1 MIKKIL
7 IGLASVIV
15 LAFIVIYFM
24 AQPKLEEDGSYSP
37 SSLALSLGTVSKTDF
52 EDIKY
57 TKYEGD
63 KSKVLVIFTEQ
74 KNLEMKN
81 GKLFSTGN
89 HPVEALV
96 PMLHL
101 KNAGFD
107 FEIATPSG
115 KPVVFEMWA
124 FPEEDANVTAIY
136 NEYKSRF
143 EKPKKLT
150 EFIVS
155 SFANDSSYAAVF
167 VPGGHGAMIGLPAD
181 KNVGK
186 VLNWAYQSDLF
197 TITLCHGPGVLLST
211 ALDNQKFLYDGYK
224 MAVFPDAVDEMTP
237 VVGYLP
243 GHMKKGVSERLK
255 NLGVTIVN
263 TESDKTVCVDRKLI
277 TGASPLASN
286 ELGKLAANTLLKELK

>member
-1 MIKKIL
+1 MKKIL
-7 IGLASVIV
+7 IGLVSVLV
-15 LAFIVIYFM
+15 LAFIVIYYM

-150 EFIVS
+150 EFIVN

-237 VVGYLP
+237 IIGYLP
-243 GHMKKGVSERLK
+243 GHMKNGVSERLK
-255 NLGVTIVN
+255 NLGATIVN

-286 ELGKLAANTLLKELK
+286 ELGKLAANTLLKELN

>member
-1 MIKKIL
+1 MMKKIL
-7 IGLASVIV
+7 IGLVSVLV
-15 LAFIVIYFM
+15 LAFIVIYYM

-63 KSKVLVIFTEQ
+63 KSKVLVIFTEE

-89 HPVEALV
+89 HPIEALV

-150 EFIVS
+150 EFIAN

-167 VPGGHGAMIGLPAD
+167 VPGGHGAMIGLPED
-181 KNVGK
+181 KNVGN

-237 VVGYLP
+237 VIGYLP

-255 NLGVTIVN
+255 NLGATIVN

>member
-1 MIKKIL
+1 MMKKIL
-7 IGLASVIV
+7 IGLVSVLV
-15 LAFIVIYFM
+15 LAFIVIYYM

-150 EFIVS
+150 EFIVN

-243 GHMKKGVSERLK
+243 GHMKKGLSERLK
-255 NLGVTIVN
+255 NLGVTLVN

>member
-1 MIKKIL
+1 MKKIL
-7 IGLASVIV
+7 IGLVSVLV
-15 LAFIVIYFM
+15 LAFVVIYYM

-63 KSKVLVIFTEQ
+63 KSKVLVIFTEE

-150 EFIVS
+150 EFIVN

-237 VVGYLP
+237 MIGYLP

-255 NLGVTIVN
+255 NLGAPKNRLGFCSAFASTPPERILP
-263 TESDKTVCVDRKLI
+263 EEGLTVL
-277 TGASPLASN
+277 
-286 ELGKLAANTLLKELK
+286 

>member
-1 MIKKIL
+1 MMKKIL
-7 IGLASVIV
+7 IGLVSVLV
-15 LAFIVIYFM
+15 LAFIVIYYM

-143 EKPKKLT
+143 EKPKKVT
-150 EFIVS
+150 EFIVN

-167 VPGGHGAMIGLPAD
+167 IPGGHGAMIGLPAD

-255 NLGVTIVN
+255 NLGATIVN